1 MEHSFA
7 WLAGFVVGLLLV
19 AAVCFLFARKVH
31 TDGARK
37 PKFDERQ
44 ELVRGRGYKYAFFTL
59 MVYQLLYAVLKTAF
73 GWTVLDEMTELFI
86 GLYLAIGVYAC
97 YAIWHD
103 AYFAL
108 NEKRV
113 YYIWLFAVIA
123 VINGGVGI
131 AHILRGEV
139 VVDGVI
145 NYVNSMN
152 LLGAVLFLVVLAALL
167 VKEIASRREE
177 EG

>member
-1 MEHSFA
+1 MEHGFA

-19 AAVCFLFARKVH
+19 AVICFLFGRKFY
-31 TDGARK
+31 TDGSRK

-59 MVYQLLYAVLKTAF
+59 LVYHLLYALLKTGF
-73 GWTVLDEMTELFI
+73 GWTVLDEMTGMFI
-86 GLYLAIGVYAC
+86 GLYLSIGVYAC
-97 YAIWHD
+97 YAIRHD

-108 NEKRV
+108 NEKRWN
-113 YYIWLFAVIA
+113 YILLFAVIA
-123 VINGGVGI
+123 VINAVLGI
-131 AHILRGEV
+131 AKILRDEF

-145 NYVNSMN
+145 SYTSSMN
-152 LLGAVLFLVVLAALL
+152 LLLAVLFLAILAALL

-177 EG
+177 D